1 MIKNKKMLIL
11 YILFSIIVAI
21 QLVMIVLRGTGLIE
35 CDWLLVFMPMLLSIL
50 FSCLASVL
58 FLVMYLICETLF
70 LLGHD
75 DWED

>member
-1 MIKNKKMLIL
+1 MIKNKKMLIF

-35 CDWLLVFMPMLLSIL
+35 CDWLLVFMPML
-50 FSCLASVL
+50 FSCLASLL
-58 FLVMYLICETLF
+58 FLVMYSICETLF

-75 DWED
+75 DWKD